1 MGNSL
6 LTDNNLG
13 FAKDIFDGPTY
24 KADNDVF
31 FFASEKSEKVA
42 TYFHLKN
49 LHEKQRVVGALV
61 AGKNDFRDLTS
72 GRLNFEYDGSGKV
85 VLSWENREGHQTVT
99 FNEIALLQLMDIHW
113 VRTLVL
119 SRRAG
124 YL

>member
-13 FAKDIFDGPTY
+13 FAIDIYYGPTY

-31 FFASEKSEKVA
+31 YFASERSEKVA

-49 LHEKQRVVGALV
+49 LQEKQRVVGALV
-61 AGKNDFRDLTS
+61 AGKNVPLA
-72 GRLNFEYDGSGKV
+72 LNHGELSFEFDGSGKV
-85 VLSWENREGHQTVT
+85 VLSWDNREGHQTVT
-99 FNEIALLQLMDIHW
+99 FNEIALLQLMDLHW

-119 SRRAG
+119 CRRAG